1 MDYKYDIA
9 IVRKNRVILQ
19 KFLDTLL
26 LKQLNAVPKGFKNSI
41 FWNIAH
47 TVATQ
52 QILCYRLSGLP
63 MLLPQDFIDRYKKGT
78 KHEIDAT
85 QDEVDYVK
93 SVLFST
99 LDKTESDYKAGNFTT
114 FENYTVSTGSV
125 LTNINDALAFNSFHE
140 GIHLGYILAL
150 KKLI

>member
-1 MDYKYDIA
+1 MDYKYNID
-9 IVRKNRVILQ
+9 IVRKNRVVLQ
-19 KFLDTLL
+19 KFLDAFSLE
-26 LKQLNAVPKGFKNSI
+26 QLNTIPEGFKNSI
-41 FWNIAH
+41 IWNIAH

-78 KHEIDAT
+78 KHDVDAT
-85 QDEVDYVK
+85 QDEVDFVK

-99 LDKTESDYKAGNFTT
+99 LDQTERDYEAGKFTT
-114 FENYTVSTGSV
+114 FENYTVSTGSA
-125 LTNINDALAFNSFHE
+125 LTNINEALAFNSFHE

-150 KKLI
+150 KKSI